1 MSWRVL
7 IAFLVLTMA
16 GAAMGGVALGNWLV
30 DQAPG
35 VAGDGTT
42 STAKA
47 PEQVL
52 DATGRP
58 LANVAPQPLVD
69 GSLGRPPLPP
79 SPSWQLEGISLF
91 DTVLDPMVVLAKGDQ
106 AFTVSDRLSEAGSG
120 LAQGPDDVATVDVTS
135 SQAQTQQ
142 AAAPQRVASE
152 KQTEDPTD
160 ANWRMQLT
168 DAVKACDDVG
178 FFSRPDCIQRARKK
192 FCEPNQAWGRD
203 ELCPS
208 PNAW

>member
-7 IAFLVLTMA
+7 FGFLVLTVA

-30 DQAPG
+30 GQAPG
-35 VAGDGTT
+35 VAGEATT
-42 STAKA
+42 NTGKA
-47 PEQVL
+47 PALVL
-52 DATGRP
+52 DAAGRP

-69 GSLGRPPLPP
+69 GSLGMPPLPP

-91 DTVLDPMVVLAKGDQ
+91 DTVLDPMVVLAKGDE
-106 AFTVSDRLSEAGSG
+106 AFTVSDRLSEAGFG

-135 SQAQTQQ
+135 GQSDAS
-142 AAAPQRVASE
+142 APQRVASE
-152 KQTEDPTD
+152 SQTQAPT
-160 ANWRMQLT
+160 ATGWREQLSQ
-168 DAVKACDDVG
+168 AVKACDEVG
-178 FFSRPDCIQRARKK
+178 FFSRPNCIERARKK